1 MDASRRP
8 PHRRRHVFRPK
19 SLRLLCLMLLAA
31 AALAL
36 STVALLP
43 GGYSSTDTVYGAS
56 LTHFEATTAVSPTST
71 QQAVPPTLS
80 LAVPSSAQGPVGA
93 HVTITGSNWGTAD
106 VAVGAASPGA
116 SCADQNSWAQSFS
129 TVRPRS
135 DQTIV
140 FSFDWPQGLN
150 VTSGAYSICAANA
163 AGTANVTYQVLS
175 TSPPSLAVDP
185 LTPHAGDLVKVTGA
199 NFVGSGQITLTV
211 TDGQGKTRELTTLSP
226 DATGGFTLQFQPRPT
241 DVGDEVMHAFSTG
254 TPQGMR
260 PALKADAKLHVQV
273 ALTPTVVVTPTTAVS
288 GAPPPPQNGGGSSKL
303 LLVVLIVVFL
313 LALLVVGGVVAYVVM
328 RRRNRPG
335 DGSPYQSGQY
345 GGYGGYGGFGGSG
358 AGYGMPGN
366 VYSNMGPTTG
376 YGPGAS
382 AMGGMDDPDWDS
394 PTQGYYGAGAAGW
407 PESDEPDP
415 SWRPRPMTG
424 QWRAQDDQPDGAY
437 GGYGAGGSGQY
448 PSPDP
453 WGNGG
458 GSPERLGRPSG
469 SGQSSGGGSR
479 GGYNG
484 YPPAGPG
491 GYPTESG
498 RAPNDRGG
506 SGRRGLNGG
515 QRGDTRD
522 DTTGR
527 YPNQPPDGDW

>member
-36 STVALLP
+36 SMVALLP
-43 GGYSSTDTVYGAS
+43 GGNSSTDTVYGAS

-71 QQAVPPTLS
+71 QQAAPPTLS

-93 HVTITGSNWGTAD
+93 QITITGSNWGTAD

-116 SCADQNSWAQSFS
+116 SCADPNTWAQSFS
-129 TVRPRS
+129 NVRPRA

-140 FSFDWPQGLN
+140 YSFDWPQGLN

-163 AGTANVTYQVLS
+163 AGTANVSYQVLS
-175 TSPPSLAVDP
+175 ALPPTLAVDP

-211 TDGQGKTRELTTLSP
+211 TDGQAKTRELTTLSP

-273 ALTPTVVVTPTTAVS
+273 ALTPTVVVTPTIAVS
-288 GAPPPPQNGGGSSKL
+288 AAPPPPQNGGSSKL

-313 LALLVVGGVVAYVVM
+313 LALLVVGGVMVYILM
-328 RRRNRPG
+328 RRRNRPD
-335 DGSPYQSGQY
+335 DGGPYQSGQY
-345 GGYGGYGGFGGSG
+345 GGYGGFGGSA
-358 AGYGMPGN
+358 AGYGTPGN
-366 VYSNMGPTTG
+366 VYNNMGPSTG

-394 PTQGYYGAGAAGW
+394 PTQGYYGAGSAGW

-424 QWRAQDDQPDGAY
+424 QWRAQDDQPDGSY
-437 GGYGAGGSGQY
+437 GGYGAGASGQY
-448 PSPDP
+448 PPPDP
-453 WGNGG
+453 WGNSG
-458 GSPERLGRPSG
+458 GSSGRPGRPSG
-469 SGQSSGGGSR
+469 FGQSSSGGSR

-484 YPPAGPG
+484 YPPSGPG
-491 GYPTESG
+491 GYPTESR

-506 SGRRGLNGG
+506 GGRRGSSGG
-515 QRGDTRD
+515 QRRDTGD